1 MTTRTKETIENPEAE
16 KKKEPP
22 RPGGSSTQR
31 LFEAR
36 GRGLSVDPSVTSLR
50 KRGAYDISITHVPS
64 DRTVSFPAFLTTI
77 SDGVAP
83 TYGGEVYYGR
93 MDAAPV
99 YQNTT
104 RTITVGFDVLSYSE
118 EEARQN
124 LFNINNLQSFGYPEY
139 EDSGTGATTIKSP
152 PLLRVKLANLICDAR
167 TGGGLL
173 CYTSQIS
180 FDPDLNTYGA
190 FQVDGNIIPK
200 MYTITLSLTVL
211 HEHELG
217 WVGDS
222 LRDPGIANGDF
233 PRKLNSPQAS
243 QQGTTGGGVA
253 QATPGIVEGTPAAFD
268 PNADGVNTRQAGT
281 EELGQA
287 NATNVLG
294 G

>member
-1 MTTRTKETIENPEAE
+1 
-16 KKKEPP
+16 
-22 RPGGSSTQR
+22 
-31 LFEAR
+31 
-36 GRGLSVDPSVTSLR
+36 
-50 KRGAYDISITHVPS
+50 
-64 DRTVSFPAFLTTI
+64 
-77 SDGVAP
+77 
-83 TYGGEVYYGR
+83 
-93 MDAAPV
+93 
-99 YQNTT
+99 
-104 RTITVGFDVLSYSE
+104 
-118 EEARQN
+118 
-124 LFNINNLQSFGYPEY
+124 
-139 EDSGTGATTIKSP
+139 
-152 PLLRVKLANLICDAR
+152 
-167 TGGGLL
+167 
-173 CYTSQIS
+173 
-180 FDPDLNTYGA
+180 
-190 FQVDGNIIPK
+190 